1 VQLSQRIEPSLNS
14 KQITKTI
21 LQQKLVTIQKPKY
34 EKWLGYKVPKEF
46 ESVFKENPDGML
58 FVSITSRLL
67 DLLTSTT
74 FSKELI
80 SEFRQLITFL
90 DTESLVS
97 SKYRDVAKS
106 ICLGLLHEID
116 QNKVIFGQIKASLK
130 TDLGMKMLLV
140 SKKMA
145 EQEDKEKTS
154 SERALLKQRYRSM
167 TDQQRELQKSLTDLG
182 IGEFIITN
190 EDREEIAN
198 QEMRDIPTEEELEG
212 YEQPRD
218 FIENGE
224 QPLND
229 NGGYMEVDH
238 GNYADR
244 SVRNYDDY
252 TTQDGFPD
260 E

>member
-1 VQLSQRIEPSLNS
+1 
-14 KQITKTI
+14 
-21 LQQKLVTIQKPKY
+21 
-34 EKWLGYKVPKEF
+34 
-46 ESVFKENPDGML
+46 
-58 FVSITSRLL
+58 
-67 DLLTSTT
+67 
-74 FSKELI
+74 
-80 SEFRQLITFL
+80 
-90 DTESLVS
+90 
-97 SKYRDVAKS
+97 
-106 ICLGLLHEID
+106 
-116 QNKVIFGQIKASLK
+116 
-130 TDLGMKMLLV
+130 
-140 SKKMA
+140 
-145 EQEDKEKTS
+145 
-154 SERALLKQRYRSM
+154 M